1 MTKSLTHLLR
11 RAALVGTAL
20 VALSVAA
27 VAPHRAEAEP
37 RRGGTATYA
46 YISGPG
52 TLDPHVASSMV
63 ELEVIHHLFETL
75 VAMDVDGAK
84 ARDKSGA
91 VDDGGKSASTAKN
104 GKEGK

>member
-1 MTKSLTHLLR
+1 MTCF
-11 RAALVGTAL
+11 TA
-20 VALSVAA
+20 
-27 VAPHRAEAEP
+27 
-37 RRGGTATYA
+37 G
-46 YISGPG
+46 
-52 TLDPHVASSMV
+52 
-63 ELEVIHHLFETL
+63 ETL